1 MTKSLFGKNHLRAA
15 LSQAKVWRSKFPEQ
29 FLRTMSPAQIPI
41 SFRLKLAIAP
51 FAIATSLLFPGQADA
66 LNLGYQ
72 DTSTQSFST
81 SGTNTTTV
89 TTTFPGFNPALV
101 PASHLSPVL
110 VGFQYYFPTVN
121 LSGVARIICD
131 DVTTD
136 PPFSCPLAGPFPA
149 TATLTFDTIINPTG
163 PTVSA
168 PAIAASIAG
177 PAGTSFSNMAITGSA
192 TNIFTT
198 NTALVP
204 GSSYTNTPV
213 TLDFYKTSW
222 AYVGPA
228 GVSTQFLG
236 SPPTPDAF
244 TAKVNGTFG
253 IRYVYTYV
261 PGPLPILGSAA
272 AFGWSRRLRKR
283 ISQAA

>member
-1 MTKSLFGKNHLRAA
+1 
-15 LSQAKVWRSKFPEQ
+15 
-29 FLRTMSPAQIPI
+29 MSPTRIPI
-41 SFRLKLAIAP
+41 FKVLKFAMAP
-51 FAIATSLLFPGQADA
+51 VAIATSLLLPGQAHA

-72 DTSTQSFST
+72 DTITQPFST
-81 SGTNTTTV
+81 SGTNIKTV
-89 TTTFPGFNPALV
+89 PITFPGFNPALV
-101 PASHLSPVL
+101 PSSHITPVL
-110 VGFQYYFPTVN
+110 VGFQYFFPSVT

-131 DVTTD
+131 DLSTS
-136 PPFSCPLAGPFPA
+136 PPFSCPINGPLPA

-168 PAIAASIAG
+168 PTIPATIAG
-177 PAGTSFSNMAITGSA
+177 PATTSFTSSLITGSA
-192 TNIFTT
+192 SNLYTT

-204 GSSYTNTPV
+204 PSSYTNTPV
-213 TLDFYKTSW
+213 TLDFYQTSW
-222 AYVGPA
+222 AYTGPS

-236 SPPTPDAF
+236 NPPIPDAF
-244 TAKVNGTFG
+244 TAKVDGTFG